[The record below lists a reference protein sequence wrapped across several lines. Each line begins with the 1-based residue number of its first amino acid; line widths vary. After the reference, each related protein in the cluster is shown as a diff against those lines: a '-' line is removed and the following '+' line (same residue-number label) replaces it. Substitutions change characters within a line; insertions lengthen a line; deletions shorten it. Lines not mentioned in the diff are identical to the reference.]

1 MAITTYPTRQYQK
14 GSIMADDDKPAVPK
28 ARTKTNSVAIDDKAR
43 GRNSA
48 PTVTASEPVV
58 EAAVV
63 VDGRKAESTNKP
75 KVPSVE
81 AGDLP
86 EAVRRRYYAD
96 KAKWSGEPAFFTS
109 AEMKDPAF
117 RDQGRR
123 LVTATESQE
132 VVKDLVAIAQHR
144 GWAKIHVTGTE
155 AFRRSVWLEAAQKG
169 LEVRGY
175 KPNDRDLQ
183 DLDRMRRDA
192 SKNTIAP
199 MIGRD
204 AAEARQPVATR
215 TPSDPDSSPR
225 PSGRRPDERSLPNE
239 RAVDSQLRVMEAVI
253 RRTLF
258 DNPEGVARVMTVAR
272 AQLDAH
278 VAAGRT
284 IRPAVVRDTGPSPQ
298 RGTEHA
304 SGPTRV
310 APVRQGRDH
319 KPPERNRSR

>member
-1 MAITTYPTRQYQK
+1 
-14 GSIMADDDKPAVPK
+14 MADNDKAAAPKPRARINSVSFDEKERGKEAAPAVQATRPDPV
-28 ARTKTNSVAIDDKAR
+28 ARAIDGERAAEP
-43 GRNSA
+43 GR
-48 PTVTASEPVV
+48 
-58 EAAVV
+58 
-63 VDGRKAESTNKP
+63 KP

-86 EAVRRRYYAD
+86 EAVRKRYYAD

-144 GWAKIHVTGTE
+144 GWERIHVTGTE
-155 AFRRSVWLEAAQKG
+155 AFRRSVWLEAGQKG

-183 DLDRMRRDA
+183 ELDRLRSDA

-199 MIGRD
+199 MIARD
-204 AAEARQPVATR
+204 AAASRDPAPAPRSSESPVTARQPG
-215 TPSDPDSSPR
+215 
-225 PSGRRPDERSLPNE
+225 GRADGRSMPND
-239 RAVDSQLRVMEAVI
+239 RAVDSQMRVMEAVI

-258 DNPEGVARVMTVAR
+258 DSPEAVARVMTVAR

-278 VAAGRT
+278 RAAGRT
-284 IRPAVVRDTGPSPQ
+284 IRPAIVRDAGASAQ
-298 RGTEHA
+298 RGVEPTA
-304 SGPTRV
+304 GPARG

-319 KPPERNRSR
+319 KPPERSRSR

>member
-1 MAITTYPTRQYQK
+1 
-14 GSIMADDDKPAVPK
+14 MADNDKAAAPK
-28 ARTKTNSVAIDDKAR
+28 QRARTNSVSFDEMERGKEAAPAVQATRPDPVARAIDGER
-43 GRNSA
+43 
-48 PTVTASEPVV
+48 TAEP
-58 EAAVV
+58 
-63 VDGRKAESTNKP
+63 GGKP
-75 KVPSVE
+75 KAPSVE

-86 EAVRRRYYAD
+86 EAVRKRYYAD

-144 GWAKIHVTGTE
+144 GWERIHVTGTE
-155 AFRRSVWLEAAQKG
+155 AFRRSVWLEAGQKG

-183 DLDRMRRDA
+183 ELDRLRSDA

-199 MIGRD
+199 MIARD
-204 AAEARQPVATR
+204 AAESRDPAPARRSSESPVTARQPG
-215 TPSDPDSSPR
+215 
-225 PSGRRPDERSLPNE
+225 GRADGRSMPND
-239 RAVDSQLRVMEAVI
+239 RAVDSQMRVMEAVI

-258 DNPEGVARVMTVAR
+258 DNPEAVTRVMTVAR

-278 VAAGRT
+278 IAAGRT
-284 IRPAVVRDTGPSPQ
+284 IRPAIVRDAGASVQ
-298 RGTEHA
+298 RGVEPTA
-304 SGPTRV
+304 GPARG

-319 KPPERNRSR
+319 KPPERSRSR

>member
-1 MAITTYPTRQYQK
+1 M
-14 GSIMADDDKPAVPK
+14 IMADEDKAVAPK
-28 ARTKTNSVAIDDKAR
+28 PRAKANSVAVDDKDRGKVPAPAGQAPEPKPVGPAVSEGRGDEPAR
-43 GRNSA
+43 
-48 PTVTASEPVV
+48 
-58 EAAVV
+58 
-63 VDGRKAESTNKP
+63 KP
-75 KVPSVE
+75 KAPSVE

-86 EAVRRRYYAD
+86 EAVRKRYYAD

-132 VVKDLVAIAQHR
+132 VVKDFVAIAQHR
-144 GWAKIHVTGTE
+144 GWERIHVTGTE

-183 DLDRMRRDA
+183 ELDRLRSDA

-204 AAEARQPVATR
+204 AADARQATPAR
-215 TPSDPDSSPR
+215 SSNDPGAPGR
-225 PSGRRPDERSLPNE
+225 QSGGRADERSLPND

-258 DNPEGVARVMTVAR
+258 DNPEAVGRVMTVAR

-284 IRPAVVRDTGPSPQ
+284 IRPAIVRDTSASMQ
-298 RGTEHA
+298 RGAEPATGQ
-304 SGPTRV
+304 SRV

>member
-1 MAITTYPTRQYQK
+1 
-14 GSIMADDDKPAVPK
+14 MADSNKTAAPKPRARTNSIAVDDKERWQKAAPAVQAAQTDPV
-28 ARTKTNSVAIDDKAR
+28 APAIDGERTAEPGKKA
-43 GRNSA
+43 
-48 PTVTASEPVV
+48 
-58 EAAVV
+58 
-63 VDGRKAESTNKP
+63 
-75 KVPSVE
+75 KVASVE
-81 AGDLP
+81 VGDLP

-144 GWAKIHVTGTE
+144 GWERIHVTGTE
-155 AFRRSVWLEAAQKG
+155 AFRRSVWLEAGQKG

-183 DLDRMRRDA
+183 ELDRLRSDA

-204 AAEARQPVATR
+204 AAESRDPAPARRSSESPVTARQPG
-215 TPSDPDSSPR
+215 
-225 PSGRRPDERSLPNE
+225 GRADGRSMPND
-239 RAVDSQLRVMEAVI
+239 RAVDSQMRVMEAVI
-253 RRTLF
+253 RHTLF
-258 DNPEGVARVMTVAR
+258 DNPEAVTRVMTVAR
-272 AQLDAH
+272 AQFDAH
-278 VAAGRT
+278 IAAGRT
-284 IRPAVVRDTGPSPQ
+284 IRPAIVRDAGASVQ
-298 RGTEHA
+298 RGVEPTA
-304 SGPTRV
+304 GPARG

-319 KPPERNRSR
+319 KPPERSRSR